1 MSYYS
6 RLAYEVWEQENYYT
20 DDDCSP
26 PWEAVEEPD
35 PAPSAQEGALPFVA

>member
-6 RLAYEVWEQENYYT
+6 RLACEILERENFYA

-26 PWEAVEEPD
+26 SWEAVEEPAS
-35 PAPSAQEGALPFVA
+35 APYAQGDEMPLAA